1 MVDEREEFLE
11 KQYFKFLSQLTK
23 QTNMLQ
29 RAFISLNAKTVESR
43 AAVEK
48 TTKIQEELTKRRR
61 SEDRVKRDQLKI
73 TLETFD
79 LSKKTLNLRRQE
91 ARTRKDIAKLLSQ
104 DKKDRIADNRLRAQE
119 RRDLEALHQ
128 EGVKRNILMRRSIQA
143 TAEKFDFITSSL
155 TQGRGIIPTLSLLG
169 KGAYNSAVSFKAMNE
184 AQQELKLA
192 EEQGD
197 PNTIQDK
204 EKTFLQMK
212 KDFEDRTAGSKTLQ
226 SISKRLANAGK
237 FFEKHAT
244 GIIIGAGAAGVLIG
258 IIKKALDVSPM
269 FQQMM
274 KLMNF
279 AVTMILRPIG
289 DFFGF
294 ILRPVII
301 MLLRQFIMPWFKY
314 VYPVMRTLGTDI
326 GETLAKVLGGELKP
340 STILKDIFNIEE
352 GNNPLQPFLDAVV
365 DVTAGIVALTGA
377 FYGFKA
383 TMKLVGKGIV
393 NTFIGCVGNKNTYR
407 HTRTTKNNTKNRTTK
422 NNTKNRTTKN
432 NTKKNC
438 TLD

>member
-1 MVDEREEFLE
+1 MFCPQKRTQDFW
-11 KQYFKFLSQLTK
+11 F
-23 QTNMLQ
+23 
-29 RAFISLNAKTVESR
+29 
-43 AAVEK
+43 EK

-226 SISKRLANAGK
+226 SISKR
-237 FFEKHAT
+237 
-244 GIIIGAGAAGVLIG
+244 
-258 IIKKALDVSPM
+258 
-269 FQQMM
+269 
-274 KLMNF
+274 
-279 AVTMILRPIG
+279 
-289 DFFGF
+289 
-294 ILRPVII
+294 
-301 MLLRQFIMPWFKY
+301 
-314 VYPVMRTLGTDI
+314 
-326 GETLAKVLGGELKP
+326 
-340 STILKDIFNIEE
+340 
-352 GNNPLQPFLDAVV
+352 
-365 DVTAGIVALTGA
+365 
-377 FYGFKA
+377 
-383 TMKLVGKGIV
+383 
-393 NTFIGCVGNKNTYR
+393 
-407 HTRTTKNNTKNRTTK
+407 
-422 NNTKNRTTKN
+422 
-432 NTKKNC
+432 
-438 TLD
+438 

>member
-91 ARTRKDIAKLLSQ
+91 ARTRKDIAKILSQ

-119 RRDLEALHQ
+119 RRDLETLHQ

-169 KGAYNSAVSFKAMNE
+169 KGAYNSAIAFKAMNE
-184 AQQELKLA
+184 AEEELNLA
-192 EEQGD
+192 KGQGD
-197 PNTIQDK
+197 PKTIQAK
-204 EKTFLQMK
+204 EKTFLQMQ
-212 KDFEDRTAGSKTLQ
+212 KDFEDRTAGSKILQ
-226 SISKRLANAGK
+226 RISGRLAKAGK
-237 FFEKHAT
+237 FFENHAT

-279 AVTMILRPIG
+279 AVTMVLRPIG

-294 ILRPVII
+294 LLRPILVM
-301 MLLRQFIMPWFKY
+301 MLSKFILPWFKD
-314 VYPVMRTLGTDI
+314 VYPIMREFG
-326 GETLAKVLGGELKP
+326 
-340 STILKDIFNIEE
+340 
-352 GNNPLQPFLDAVV
+352 
-365 DVTAGIVALTGA
+365 TGA
-377 FYGFKA
+377 GEWTVELIENLSGANGLFEQFLSAG
-383 TMKLVGKGIV
+383 GI
-393 NTFIGCVGNKNTYR
+393 
-407 HTRTTKNNTKNRTTK
+407 
-422 NNTKNRTTKN
+422 
-432 NTKKNC
+432 
-438 TLD
+438 L